1 MTASASARQA
11 VIVGIHATEQALSL
25 PHRTAMDLALE
36 AVQGAISDAGLT
48 PADIDGAQADWP
60 GPGGVPGEG
69 SSWARMLGGGRDL
82 RWTSDSMLDNAG
94 SRGLLK
100 AAAAV
105 RAGYADTVVVG
116 GCRLVSRGPDNAPVG
131 AGVPLEFTDVWGS
144 YVVAQF
150 ALVAA
155 RHMHEYGTTPRQL
168 AEVAATIRNNG
179 TTNPEAMMYG
189 RGPYTADD
197 VLASRLVATPFHLL
211 DCCIVGEGG
220 AALVVTTAERARDLP
235 HPPVAVLGGGME
247 YHQAAYANPALYR
260 EIGQIGRDAAA
271 RSFAMA
277 GIGPQDVDVFS
288 LYDPNSFEVIRQLEA
303 LGVCAEGEGGPLA
316 ASGAIALDGKHPVN
330 PDGGCLSYA
339 WNGTQQMTLKVVEA
353 VRQLRG
359 SAVHQIDGAEIA
371 VVGNA
376 GSGAQHYEMS
386 VLGRAR

>member
-1 MTASASARQA
+1 MPGTLDDRRA
-11 VIVGIHATEQALSL
+11 VIVGVYATQQALSL
-25 PHRTAMDLALE
+25 PDRDAMSLAIE
-36 AVQGAISDAGLT
+36 AVKGAAADAGLC
-48 PADIDGAQADWP
+48 PADIDGAQVDWP
-60 GPGGVPGEG
+60 GPGGIPGDG
-69 SSWARMLGGGRDL
+69 SSWARMFGRDL
-82 RWTSDSMLDNAG
+82 RWTSDSMLDNSG
-94 SRGLLK
+94 VRGLLK

-105 RAGYADTVVVG
+105 TAGYADTVIVG
-116 GCRLVSRGPDNAPVG
+116 GCRLVTRGADNAPIG
-131 AGVPLEFTDVWGS
+131 AGVPVEFTDVWGS

-179 TTNPEAMMYG
+179 STNPEAMMYG

-197 VLASRLVATPFHLL
+197 VLASRMIATPFHLL

-220 AALVVTTAERARDLP
+220 AAFVVTTEERARDLP

-247 YHQAAYANPALYR
+247 YHQAPYANPALYR
-260 EIGQIGRDAAA
+260 EVGQIGRDAAA
-271 RSFAMA
+271 RSYAMA
-277 GIGPQDVDVFS
+277 GISASDLDVFS
-288 LYDPNSFEVIRQLEA
+288 LYDPNSFEIIRQLEA

-316 ASGAIALDGKHPVN
+316 ASGAIAVDGKHPVN

-359 SAVHQIDGAEIA
+359 HAVHQIPDAQLAA
-371 VVGNA
+371 VGTA
-376 GSGAQHYEMS
+376 GSGAQHYELA
-386 VLGRAR
+386 VLGRSR

>member
-1 MTASASARQA
+1 MNGRQP
-11 VIVGIHATEQALSL
+11 VIVGVHATEQALSL
-25 PHRTAMDLALE
+25 PHRDAMDLAVE
-36 AVQGAISDAGLT
+36 AVTGAIADAGLQ
-48 PADIDGAQADWP
+48 PSDVDGAQVDWP

-69 SSWARMLGGGRDL
+69 SSWARLLGDL
-82 RWTSDSMLDNAG
+82 RWTSDAMLDNAG

-105 RAGYADTVVVG
+105 TAGFADTVVVG
-116 GCRLVSRGPDNAPVG
+116 GCRLVSRGGGPVG
-131 AGVPLEFTDVWGS
+131 AGTPLEFTDVWGS

-155 RHMHEYGTTPRQL
+155 RHMHQFGTTPRQL
-168 AEVAATIRNNG
+168 AEVAATIRTNG
-179 TTNPEAMMYG
+179 STNPEAMMYG

-197 VLASRLVATPFHLL
+197 VLASRMVATPFHLL

-220 AALVVTTAERARDLP
+220 GAFVVTTAERARDLP

-260 EIGQIGRDAAA
+260 EVGMIGRDAAVRA
-271 RSFAMA
+271 FATA
-277 GIGPQDVDVFS
+277 GVGPAEVDVFS

-303 LGVCAEGEGGPLA
+303 LGVCEEGEGGPLVE
-316 ASGAIALDGKHPVN
+316 SGAIAVDGKYPVN

-359 SAVHQIDGAEIA
+359 SAVHQVTGAEVA

-386 VLGRAR
+386 VLGRL

>member
-1 MTASASARQA
+1 MNGRQP
-11 VIVGIHATEQALSL
+11 VIVGVHATEQALSL
-25 PHRTAMDLALE
+25 PHRDAMDLAVE
-36 AVQGAISDAGLT
+36 AVTGAIADAGLR
-48 PADIDGAQADWP
+48 PSDVDGAQVDWP

-69 SSWARMLGGGRDL
+69 SSWARLLGDL
-82 RWTSDSMLDNAG
+82 RWTSDAMLDNAG

-105 RAGYADTVVVG
+105 SAGLADTVVVG
-116 GCRLVSRGPDNAPVG
+116 GCRLVSRGGGPVG
-131 AGVPLEFTDVWGS
+131 AGTPLEFTDVWGS

-155 RHMHEYGTTPRQL
+155 RHMHRFGTTPRQL
-168 AEVAATIRNNG
+168 AEVAATIRTNG
-179 TTNPEAMMYG
+179 STNPEAMMYG

-197 VLASRLVATPFHLL
+197 VLASRMVATPFHLL

-220 AALVVTTAERARDLP
+220 GALVVTTAERARDLR

-260 EIGQIGRDAAA
+260 EVGMIGRDAAA
-271 RSFAMA
+271 RAFGTA
-277 GIGPQDVDVFS
+277 GVGPADVDVFS

-303 LGVCAEGEGGPLA
+303 LGVCDEGEGGPLVE
-316 ASGAIALDGKHPVN
+316 SGAIAVGGKYPVN

-359 SAVHQIDGAEIA
+359 SAVHQVAGAEVA

-386 VLGRAR
+386 VLGRL

>member
-1 MTASASARQA
+1 MKTVRQP
-11 VIVGIHATEQALSL
+11 VVVGVHATEQALSL
-25 PHRTAMDLALE
+25 PHRDAMDLALE
-36 AVQGAISDAGLT
+36 AVTGAIADAGLR
-48 PADIDGAQADWP
+48 PSDVDGAQVDWP

-69 SSWARMLGGGRDL
+69 SSWARLLGNL
-82 RWTSDSMLDNAG
+82 RWTSDAMLDNAG

-105 RAGYADTVVVG
+105 SAGLADTVVVG
-116 GCRLVSRGPDNAPVG
+116 GCRLVSRGTGPVG
-131 AGVPLEFTDVWGS
+131 AGVPVEFADVWGS

-155 RHMHEYGTTPRQL
+155 RHMHQFGTTPRQL

-179 TTNPEAMMYG
+179 STNPEAMMYG

-197 VLASRLVATPFHLL
+197 VLASRMVATPFHLL

-220 AALVVTTAERARDLP
+220 GAFVVTTAERARDLP
-235 HPPVAVLGGGME
+235 RSPVAILGGGME
-247 YHQAAYANPALYR
+247 FHQAAYANPALYR
-260 EIGQIGRDAAA
+260 EVGMIGRDAAA
-271 RSFAMA
+271 RAFGTA
-277 GIGPQDVDVFS
+277 GVGPAEVDVFS

-303 LGVCAEGEGGPLA
+303 LGVCEEGEGGPLVET
-316 ASGAIALDGKHPVN
+316 GAIAVDGKYPVN

-359 SAVHQIDGAEIA
+359 TAVHQVTGAEVA

-386 VLGRAR
+386 VLGRI

>member
-1 MTASASARQA
+1 MKTARQP
-11 VIVGIHATEQALSL
+11 VVVGVHATEQALSL
-25 PHRTAMDLALE
+25 PHRDAMDLALE
-36 AVQGAISDAGLT
+36 AVTGAIADAGLR
-48 PADIDGAQADWP
+48 PSDVDGAQVDWP

-69 SSWARMLGGGRDL
+69 SSWARLLGDL
-82 RWTSDSMLDNAG
+82 RWTSDAMLDNAG

-105 RAGYADTVVVG
+105 SAGLADTVVVG
-116 GCRLVSRGPDNAPVG
+116 GCRLVSRGTGPVG
-131 AGVPLEFTDVWGS
+131 AGVPVEFADVWGS

-155 RHMHEYGTTPRQL
+155 RHMHQFGTTSRQL

-179 TTNPEAMMYG
+179 STNPEAMMYG

-220 AALVVTTAERARDLP
+220 GAFVVTTAERARDLQRT
-235 HPPVAVLGGGME
+235 PVAILGGGME
-247 YHQAAYANPALYR
+247 FHQAAYANPALYR
-260 EIGQIGRDAAA
+260 EVGMIGRDAAA
-271 RSFAMA
+271 RAFGTA
-277 GIGPQDVDVFS
+277 GVGPAEVDVFS

-303 LGVCAEGEGGPLA
+303 LGVCEEGEGGPLVE
-316 ASGAIALDGKHPVN
+316 SGAIAVDGKYPVN

-359 SAVHQIDGAEIA
+359 SAVHQVAGAEVA

-386 VLGRAR
+386 VLGRI

>member
-1 MTASASARQA
+1 MTIRQA

-25 PHRTAMDLALE
+25 PHRNAMDLALE
-36 AVQGAISDAGLT
+36 AVQGAIADAGLR
-48 PADIDGAQADWP
+48 PSDVDGAQVDWP
-60 GPGGVPGEG
+60 GPGGVQGEG
-69 SSWARMLGGGRDL
+69 SSWARMLGRNL

-131 AGVPLEFTDVWGS
+131 AGTPLEFTDVWGS

-168 AEVAATIRNNG
+168 AQVAATIRTNG
-179 TTNPEAMMYG
+179 SSNPEAMMYG

-197 VLASRLVATPFHLL
+197 VLASRMVASPFHLL

-220 AALVVTTAERARDLP
+220 AAFVVTTADRARDLP
-235 HPPVAVLGGGME
+235 HPTIAVLGGGME

-260 EIGQIGRDAAA
+260 EVGQIGRDASSRAFAA
-271 RSFAMA
+271 A
-277 GIGPQDVDVFS
+277 GVLPQDVDVFS
-288 LYDPNSFEVIRQLEA
+288 LYDPNSFEIIRQLEA

-316 ASGAIALDGKHPVN
+316 AGGAIALDGKHPVN

-359 SAVHQIDGAEIA
+359 SAVHQIPGAEVA

-386 VLGRAR
+386 VLGRTR

>member
-1 MTASASARQA
+1 MSARRP
-11 VIVGIHATEQALSL
+11 VIAGVHATEQALAL
-25 PHRTAMDLALE
+25 PHREPMGLAME
-36 AVQGAISDAGLT
+36 AFEGAVTDAGLRLS
-48 PADIDGAQADWP
+48 DVDGAQVDWP

-69 SSWARMLGGGRDL
+69 SSWARLLGRDL
-82 RWTSDSMLDNAG
+82 AWTSDSMLDNSG
-94 SRGLLK
+94 VRGLLK
-100 AAAAV
+100 ASAAV
-105 RAGYADTVVVG
+105 AAGYAETVVVG
-116 GCRLVSRGPDNAPVG
+116 GCRLVSRGADNSPVG
-131 AGVPLEFTDVWGS
+131 AGVPLEFTDVWGA

-155 RHMHEYGTTPRQL
+155 RHMHEFGTTSRQL
-168 AEVAATIRNNG
+168 AEVAATIRTNG

-220 AALVVTTAERARDLP
+220 AAFVVTTEERARDLP

-260 EIGQIGRDAAA
+260 EVGQIGRRAAA
-271 RSFAMA
+271 RSYAMA
-277 GIGPQDVDVFS
+277 GVTPGDVDVFC

-303 LGVCAEGEGGPLA
+303 LGLCAEGEGGPLA
-316 ASGAIALDGKHPVN
+316 AGGAIAVDGKHPVN
-330 PDGGCLSYA
+330 PDGGCLAYS

-359 SAVHQIDGAEIA
+359 TAVHQVDGADLA
-371 VVGNA
+371 MVGTA
-376 GSGAQHYEMS
+376 GSGAQHYETA
-386 VLGRAR
+386 VLGGAR

>member
-1 MTASASARQA
+1 MTARQA
-11 VIVGIHATEQALSL
+11 VVVGIHATEQALSL

-36 AVQGAISDAGLT
+36 AVQGAIADAGLS
-48 PADIDGAQADWP
+48 PSDVDGAQADWP
-60 GPGGVPGEG
+60 GPGGVPDEG
-69 SSWARMLGGGRDL
+69 SSWARMFGRNL

-105 RAGYADTVVVG
+105 QAGYADTVVVG
-116 GCRLVSRGPDNAPVG
+116 GCRLVSRGPDNAPIG

-179 TTNPEAMMYG
+179 STNPEAMMYG

-197 VLASRLVATPFHLL
+197 VLASRMVATPFHLL

-220 AALVVTTAERARDLP
+220 AAFVVTTAERARDLR
-235 HPPVAVLGGGME
+235 HPPVAVLGGAME
-247 YHQAAYANPALYR
+247 YHQAASANPALYR
-260 EIGQIGRDAAA
+260 EVGQIGRDAAA

-277 GIGPQDVDVFS
+277 GVTPHDVDVFS
-288 LYDPNSFEVIRQLEA
+288 LSDPNSFEVIRQLEA

-316 ASGAIALDGKHPVN
+316 ASGAIAVDGKHPVN

-359 SAVHQIDGAEIA
+359 RAVHQIDGAEIA

>member
-1 MTASASARQA
+1 MGARSTARQA
-11 VIVGIHATEQALSL
+11 VIVGVHATEQALSL

-36 AVQGAISDAGLT
+36 AVEGAIADAGLT
-48 PADIDGAQADWP
+48 RADVDGAQVDWP
-60 GPGGVPGEG
+60 GPGGVQDEG
-69 SSWARMLGGGRDL
+69 SSWARMLGRDL
-82 RWTSDSMLDNAG
+82 RWTSDSMLDNSGA
-94 SRGLLK
+94 RGLLK

-105 RAGYADTVVVG
+105 TAGYADTVVVG
-116 GCRLVSRGPDNAPVG
+116 GCRLVSRGPSNAPVG
-131 AGVPLEFTDVWGS
+131 AGTPLEFTDVWGS

-179 TTNPEAMMYG
+179 ASNPEAMMYG
-189 RGPYTADD
+189 KGPYTPED
-197 VLASRLVATPFHLL
+197 VLASRMVASPFHLL

-220 AALVVTTAERARDLP
+220 GAFVVTTAERARDLP
-235 HPPVAVLGGGME
+235 HAPVAVLGGAME

-260 EIGQIGRDAAA
+260 EVGRIGRDASA
-271 RSFAMA
+271 RAYGMA
-277 GIGPQDVDVFS
+277 GIGAQDVDVFS
-288 LYDPNSFEVIRQLEA
+288 LYDPNSFEIIRQLEA
-303 LGVCAEGEGGPLA
+303 LGVCAEGEGGPLVE
-316 ASGAIALDGKHPVN
+316 SGAIALDGAHPVN

-359 SAVHQIDGAEIA
+359 AAVHQIKDARIA

-376 GSGAQHYEMS
+376 GSGAQHYEMA
-386 VLGRAR
+386 VLGESR

>member
-1 MTASASARQA
+1 MKTPRRP
-11 VIVGIHATEQALSL
+11 VVVGVHATEQALSL
-25 PHRTAMDLALE
+25 PHRDAMDLALE
-36 AVQGAISDAGLT
+36 AVTGALADAGLR
-48 PADIDGAQADWP
+48 PSDVDGAQVDWP

-69 SSWARMLGGGRDL
+69 SSWARLLGDL
-82 RWTSDSMLDNAG
+82 RWTSDAMLDNAG

-105 RAGYADTVVVG
+105 SAGLADTVVVG
-116 GCRLVSRGPDNAPVG
+116 GCRLVSRGTGPVG
-131 AGVPLEFTDVWGS
+131 AGVPVEFADVWGS

-155 RHMHEYGTTPRQL
+155 RHMHQFGTTPRQL

-179 TTNPEAMMYG
+179 STNPEAMMYG
-189 RGPYTADD
+189 RGPYTVED

-220 AALVVTTAERARDLP
+220 GAFVVTTAERARDLP
-235 HPPVAVLGGGME
+235 RTPVAILGGGME

-260 EIGQIGRDAAA
+260 EVGMIGRDAAA
-271 RSFAMA
+271 RAFGTA
-277 GIGPQDVDVFS
+277 GVGPAEVDVFS

-303 LGVCAEGEGGPLA
+303 LGVCAEGEGGPLVET
-316 ASGAIALDGKHPVN
+316 GAIAVGGKYPVN

-359 SAVHQIDGAEIA
+359 TAVHQVAGAEVA

-386 VLGRAR
+386 VLGRI

>member
-1 MTASASARQA
+1 MKAPRQP
-11 VIVGIHATEQALSL
+11 VVVGIHATEQALSL
-25 PHRTAMDLALE
+25 PHRDAMDLALE
-36 AVQGAISDAGLT
+36 AVTGAIADAGLR
-48 PADIDGAQADWP
+48 PSDVDGAQVDWP

-69 SSWARMLGGGRDL
+69 SSWARLLGDL
-82 RWTSDSMLDNAG
+82 RWTSDAMLDNAG

-105 RAGYADTVVVG
+105 SAGLADTVVVG
-116 GCRLVSRGPDNAPVG
+116 GCKLVSRGAGPVG
-131 AGVPLEFTDVWGS
+131 AGVPVEFTDVWGS

-155 RHMHEYGTTPRQL
+155 RHMHEFGTTPRQL

-179 TTNPEAMMYG
+179 STNPEAMMYG
-189 RGPYTADD
+189 RGPYTVED
-197 VLASRLVATPFHLL
+197 VLASRVVATPFHLL

-220 AALVVTTAERARDLP
+220 GAFVVTTAERARDLAKP
-235 HPPVAVLGGGME
+235 AVAILGGGME

-260 EIGQIGRDAAA
+260 EVGMIGRDAAA
-271 RSFAMA
+271 RAFGAA
-277 GIGPQDVDVFS
+277 GIGPAEVDVFS

-303 LGVCAEGEGGPLA
+303 LGVCEEGEGGPLVE
-316 ASGAIALDGKHPVN
+316 SGAIAVGGKFPVN
-330 PDGGCLSYA
+330 PDGGCLSYS

-359 SAVHQIDGAEIA
+359 SAVHQVGGAEVA

-376 GSGAQHYEMS
+376 GSGAQHYELA
-386 VLGRAR
+386 VLGRTS